1 MKGTVLQKMDKT
13 ALRQPAR
20 KKFVVSVEGNI
31 GSGKSTF
38 LSHFASCSDAEI
50 HHEPVP
56 RWCDV
61 DGHNLLSLLYQ
72 DPQKWSF
79 SFQSMVQLTR
89 LQIMTRPPQGRV
101 KLIERSL
108 QNNRHCFLDIG
119 REMGA
124 LSEPEHAVLTEY
136 YDWME
141 ENLDIGLDLIV
152 YLRTSPEVA
161 YQRTRSRNRPE
172 EKGISLAYIQL
183 VHAHYEK
190 WLLGHAAAESNST
203 PVLVINANQSKE
215 DLVRVYQEH
224 HRRVLGL
231 DAIQQPAIP
240 S

>member
-1 MKGTVLQKMDKT
+1 M
-13 ALRQPAR
+13 
-20 KKFVVSVEGNI
+20 
-31 GSGKSTF
+31 
-38 LSHFASCSDAEI
+38 
-50 HHEPVP
+50 
-56 RWCDV
+56 
-61 DGHNLLSLLYQ
+61 
-72 DPQKWSF
+72 
-79 SFQSMVQLTR
+79 
-89 LQIMTRPPQGRV
+89 
-101 KLIERSL
+101 
-108 QNNRHCFLDIG
+108 
-119 REMGA
+119 
-124 LSEPEHAVLTEY
+124 
-136 YDWME
+136 
-141 ENLDIGLDLIV
+141 
-152 YLRTSPEVA
+152 A